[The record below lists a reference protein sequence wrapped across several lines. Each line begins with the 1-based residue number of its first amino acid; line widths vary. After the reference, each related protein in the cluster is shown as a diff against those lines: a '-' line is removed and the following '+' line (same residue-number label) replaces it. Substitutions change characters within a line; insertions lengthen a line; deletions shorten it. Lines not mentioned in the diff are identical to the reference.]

1 MYNLNLSKPITNL
14 REYSEYIE
22 LFQRLKEDMG
32 CQPGS
37 DQDFKLFKKKSEIDE
52 MVYQLK

>member
-1 MYNLNLSKPITNL
+1 VYNLNLSKPITNL

-22 LFQRLKEDMG
+22 LFQRLKIDMG
-32 CQPGS
+32 CQPDS
-37 DQDFKLFKKKSEIDE
+37 DQDLKLFKKKSEIDE